1 MTSSAY
7 AGVQFQKTEV
17 AGGWHQCLKKLHY
30 QQLQQILDK
39 YCYISLSSFGF
50 LILFTLNLL
59 VIHSCGPNFF
69 YRTNS
74 PTAFSLLARNNSN
87 PASPLTAFSG
97 CFSRHDGL
105 HIQEYLSCA
114 VTNSINSPVFIFST
128 KAIPRRIPLTNTT
141 VTLFPSRMT
150 AHQVSSTITVWV

>member
-1 MTSSAY
+1 M
-7 AGVQFQKTEV
+7 
-17 AGGWHQCLKKLHY
+17 
-30 QQLQQILDK
+30 
-39 YCYISLSSFGF
+39 
-50 LILFTLNLL
+50 
-59 VIHSCGPNFF
+59 IHSCGPNFF

-74 PTAFSLLARNNSN
+74 PTPFSLLAKNNSN

-141 VTLFPSRMT
+141 LCFHLGWQLIKS
-150 AHQVSSTITVWV
+150 QVQSQSEFSSSSKTSEPPRFVIISITFSQILEKPQSFSILRNNLQYCLDFSTVPVHKSIWMAKMH